1 MARSMTVLRPTALC
15 LLLLSLSSCAMRT
28 MTDPDEF
35 NMSAAQI
42 RRVFPASRS
51 LGTATLHGRTIH
63 SSQDKRGRPY
73 HLAAGG
79 ALLVKNSTPRIIAK
93 APTILLTADHAQVR
107 GRSVVKKQDRFY
119 LGDSDR
125 STITID
131 GVALSTEG
139 PSSERLAASAAPR
152 PSAPQPKPAPTPAP
166 VQNKPTRPKPVAAK
180 PAPSPKPPAAQQQPA
195 PAPKP
200 QAAAPITKPA
210 PAKTKPAPKTS
221 PKTQSTP
228 PKPASKP
235 SPSPAPVD
243 RAKLLKMMREPGE
256 N

>member
-1 MARSMTVLRPTALC
+1 
-15 LLLLSLSSCAMRT
+15 MRT
-28 MTDPDEF
+28 MTAPDEF
-35 NMSAAQI
+35 GMSSAQLQ
-42 RRVFPASRS
+42 RLYPASRS

-93 APTILLTADHAQVR
+93 APSILLTADHAQVR

-119 LGDSDR
+119 LGDSDH

-131 GVALSTEG
+131 GVTLSTEG
-139 PSSERLAASAAPR
+139 PGSERLVASAAPR
-152 PSAPQPKPAPTPAP
+152 PAAPQPKPAPTPAP
-166 VQNKPTRPKPVAAK
+166 VQVKTTSPKPVAAK
-180 PAPSPKPPAAQQQPA
+180 PAASPKPQPPRQQAA

-200 QAAAPITKPA
+200 KTAAPVSKPA
-210 PAKTKPAPKTS
+210 PAKTKPAPTPS

-235 SPSPAPVD
+235 APPPVD

>member
-1 MARSMTVLRPTALC
+1 
-15 LLLLSLSSCAMRT
+15 MRT
-28 MTDPDEF
+28 MNDPDEF
-35 NMSAAQI
+35 SMSAAQI
-42 RRVFPASRS
+42 RRVYPASRS

-93 APTILLTADHAQVR
+93 APSILLTADHAQVR

-119 LGDSDR
+119 LGDADH
-125 STITID
+125 STLVID
-131 GVALSTEG
+131 GVNIRTEG
-139 PSSERLAASAAPR
+139 PSSERLAITS
-152 PSAPQPKPAPTPAP
+152 PSAKPPAQKPAPAPVARAQDKPAKPKPVKTAPTPAP
-166 VQNKPTRPKPVAAK
+166 KPQAAPQKQPTPAAK
-180 PAPSPKPPAAQQQPA
+180 PQATPPSPKPAPAKVKPAPATTPKPQATSSKPAPAKVKPAPA

-200 QAAAPITKPA
+200 QSVP
-210 PAKTKPAPKTS
+210 PK
-221 PKTQSTP
+221 

-235 SPSPAPVD
+235 APAPVD

>member
-1 MARSMTVLRPTALC
+1 
-15 LLLLSLSSCAMRT
+15 MRT

-35 NMSAAQI
+35 SMSAAQI

-63 SSQDKRGRPY
+63 TSQDKRGRPY

-93 APTILLTADHAQVR
+93 APSILLTADHAQLR

-125 STITID
+125 STLIID
-131 GVALSTEG
+131 GVNIRTEG
-139 PSSERLAASAAPR
+139 PSSERLAT
-152 PSAPQPKPAPTPAP
+152 SAPSVRSPAPKPQPAPVAPAQDKAAKPKPAKTQPT
-166 VQNKPTRPKPVAAK
+166 
-180 PAPSPKPPAAQQQPA
+180 

-200 QAAAPITKPA
+200 QAAPQKQPTPAAQPQAMSPNPKPA
-210 PAKTKPAPKTS
+210 PAKVKPAPTTA
-221 PKTQSTP
+221 PKPQSVP
-228 PKPASKP
+228 PKPKPASKP
-235 SPSPAPVD
+235 APAPAPVD

>member
-1 MARSMTVLRPTALC
+1 MTVFRPTALC

-28 MTDPDEF
+28 MNDPDEF
-35 NMSAAQI
+35 SMSAAQI
-42 RRVFPASRS
+42 RRVYPASRS

-93 APTILLTADHAQVR
+93 APSILLTPDHAQVR
-107 GRSVVKKQDRFY
+107 GRSVVKKQDRFH
-119 LGDSDR
+119 LGDADH
-125 STITID
+125 STLIID
-131 GVALSTEG
+131 GVNIRTEG
-139 PSSERLAASAAPR
+139 PSSERLAITS
-152 PSAPQPKPAPTPAP
+152 PSARPPAPKPAPAP
-166 VQNKPTRPKPVAAK
+166 VARAQDKPAKPKPVK
-180 PAPSPKPPAAQQQPA
+180 TPPP

-200 QAAAPITKPA
+200 QATQKQPTPAAKPQTTPPSPKPA
-210 PAKTKPAPKTS
+210 PAKVTPAPTTA
-221 PKTQSTP
+221 PKPQSVP
-228 PKPASKP
+228 PKPKPASKP
-235 SPSPAPVD
+235 APAPAPVD

>member
-1 MARSMTVLRPTALC
+1 MTVLRPTALC
-15 LLLLSLSSCAMRT
+15 LFLLSLSSCAMRT

-119 LGDSDR
+119 LGDSDH

-152 PSAPQPKPAPTPAP
+152 PSAPQPKPTPAP

-180 PAPSPKPPAAQQQPA
+180 PAPSPKPSAAQQQPA

-200 QAAAPITKPA
+200 QVAAPITKPA
-210 PAKTKPAPKTS
+210 PAKTKSAPMTS
-221 PKTQSTP
+221 SKIQSTP

-235 SPSPAPVD
+235 APAPVD

>member
-1 MARSMTVLRPTALC
+1 
-15 LLLLSLSSCAMRT
+15 MRN
-28 MTDPDEF
+28 MNDPDEF
-35 NMSAAQI
+35 SMSAAQI
-42 RRVFPASRS
+42 RRVYPASRS

-93 APTILLTADHAQVR
+93 APSILLTPDHAQVR

-119 LGDSDR
+119 LGDADH
-125 STITID
+125 STLIID
-131 GVALSTEG
+131 GVNIRTEG
-139 PSSERLAASAAPR
+139 PSSERLAITS
-152 PSAPQPKPAPTPAP
+152 PSAKPPAPKPAPAP
-166 VQNKPTRPKPVAAK
+166 VARAQDKPAKPKPVKTPPAPAAK
-180 PAPSPKPPAAQQQPA
+180 PQAAKPQATPPSPKPA
-195 PAPKP
+195 PAPEPKP
-200 QAAAPITKPA
+200 QSVP
-210 PAKTKPAPKTS
+210 PK
-221 PKTQSTP
+221 

-235 SPSPAPVD
+235 APAPAPVD

>member
-1 MARSMTVLRPTALC
+1 MTVLRPTALC

-28 MTDPDEF
+28 MNDPDEF
-35 NMSAAQI
+35 SMSAAQI

-93 APTILLTADHAQVR
+93 APSILLTPDHAQVR

-119 LGDSDR
+119 LGDADH
-125 STITID
+125 STLVID
-131 GVALSTEG
+131 GVNIRTEG
-139 PSSERLAASAAPR
+139 PSSERLTTSAKPPAQKPAPAPVARAQDKPAKPKPVKTAPTPAAKPQAAPQKQ
-152 PSAPQPKPAPTPAP
+152 PTPAAKPQATSPKPAPAK
-166 VQNKPTRPKPVAAK
+166 VK
-180 PAPSPKPPAAQQQPA
+180 PAPA

-200 QAAAPITKPA
+200 QSVP
-210 PAKTKPAPKTS
+210 PK
-221 PKTQSTP
+221 

-235 SPSPAPVD
+235 APAPVD